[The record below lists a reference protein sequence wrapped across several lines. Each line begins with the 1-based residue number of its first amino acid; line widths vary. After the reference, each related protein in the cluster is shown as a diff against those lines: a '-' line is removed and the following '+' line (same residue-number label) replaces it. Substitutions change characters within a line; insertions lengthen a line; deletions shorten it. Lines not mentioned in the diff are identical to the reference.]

1 MMPPTDATDLHALL
15 DRYERPLIRYAQSIV
30 GDLDSARDV
39 VQETFIK
46 FAQGGMGKAEG
57 GGRRAEDGGGKAT
70 DGSRN
75 GANAAES
82 PTSVLRPP
90 SSDFP
95 SAWLFTVTRN
105 RALDHLR
112 KHRRIIPM
120 ELPDDRPSD
129 APGPAAMLERQE
141 AATSLFRLLDAL
153 PVNQREV
160 IRLKFQNDLSYREIA
175 DVTKL
180 SVTNVGFL
188 LHTGL
193 KKLRAL
199 LREQPLPDFDLPLR
213 SAL

>member
-1 MMPPTDATDLHALL
+1 MPPSDAPDLIALL
-15 DRYERPLIRYAQSIV
+15 DRYERPLVRYAQSIV

-39 VQETFIK
+39 VQDVFIRWVRHDEAAK
-46 FAQGGMGKAEG
+46 ESGEKGPGAG
-57 GGRRAEDGGGKAT
+57 
-70 DGSRN
+70 RN
-75 GANAAES
+75 GDTPHDSSRLTDA
-82 PTSVLRPP
+82 PP
-90 SSDFP
+90 SDTGRTE
-95 SAWLFTVTRN
+95 AWLFTVTRN

-112 KHRRIIPM
+112 KHSRIIPM
-120 ELPDDRPSD
+120 TLPDDRPCG
-129 APGPAAMLERQE
+129 APGPADSLEQRE

-153 PVNQREV
+153 PTNQREV

-175 DVTKL
+175 EVTQL

-193 KKLRAL
+193 KKLRTL

>member
-1 MMPPTDATDLHALL
+1 MTAPDAPDLLALL
-15 DRYERPLIRYAQSIV
+15 DRYERPLVRYACSIV

-46 FAQGGMGKAEG
+46 LAQGGMREMTNDECGMPNSQNGTAP
-57 GGRRAEDGGGKAT
+57 RAPHLE
-70 DGSRN
+70 
-75 GANAAES
+75 
-82 PTSVLRPP
+82 
-90 SSDFP
+90 
-95 SAWLFTVTRN
+95 AWLFTVTRN

-112 KHRRIIPM
+112 KNRRIIPM
-120 ELPDDRPSD
+120 ELPDDRPCA
-129 APGPAAMLERQE
+129 APGPATTLDRRES
-141 AATSLFRLLDAL
+141 AASLFSLLDAL
-153 PVNQREV
+153 SPNQREV

-175 DVTKL
+175 DVTQL

-213 SAL
+213 STL

>member
-1 MMPPTDATDLHALL
+1 MPPTDAPDLLALL
-15 DRYERPLIRYAQSIV
+15 DRYERPLVRYACSIV

-46 FAQGGMGKAEG
+46 LAQGGVREMTNDECGMP
-57 GGRRAEDGGGKAT
+57 
-70 DGSRN
+70 N
-75 GANAAES
+75 GAQPRTPHLE
-82 PTSVLRPP
+82 
-90 SSDFP
+90 
-95 SAWLFTVTRN
+95 AWLFTVTRN
-105 RALDHLR
+105 RALDHQR

-120 ELPDDRPSD
+120 ELPDDRACA
-129 APGPAAMLERQE
+129 APGPAATLERSE

-153 PVNQREV
+153 PPNQREV

-175 DVTKL
+175 EVTEL

-213 SAL
+213 STL